1 MTKRVLLTALAACAA
16 LAPAFAPAAAA
27 ATDTA
32 TADTAT
38 ATGTVSNGIGWT
50 AKPDAGP
57 SNPMQNQEYCT
68 LGVVGT
74 DALGNKIAIS
84 AGHCVSAAAGGATDF
99 PTAPRCIASGRPA
112 PAIRSEP
119 SPTATHGSTT
129 W

>member
-1 MTKRVLLTALAACAA
+1 MDGEA
-16 LAPAFAPAAAA
+16 
-27 ATDTA
+27 
-32 TADTAT
+32 
-38 ATGTVSNGIGWT
+38 
-50 AKPDAGP
+50 DAGP
-57 SNPMQNQEYCT
+57 VESDAEPEYCT

-99 PTAPRCIASGRPA
+99 PDGSTVYASGRPA